1 MMLGFL
7 RRIFERA
14 PLVEMPSGIP
24 VSQTEGGKL
33 FRTIMRD
40 ICPDCKAKGGFYQ
53 GPQGGL
59 STNIFCRNREC
70 RQASMSHR
78 RSNMPSA
85 SINLTLIDTPPT
97 RPSPARSPHVSQIE

>member
-33 FRTIMRD
+33 FRTRD
-40 ICPDCKAKGGFYQ
+40 I
-53 GPQGGL
+53 GL
-59 STNIFCRNREC
+59 LKESE
-70 RQASMSHR
+70 
-78 RSNMPSA
+78 
-85 SINLTLIDTPPT
+85 
-97 RPSPARSPHVSQIE
+97 HV

>member
-33 FRTIMRD
+33 F
-40 ICPDCKAKGGFYQ
+40 
-53 GPQGGL
+53 
-59 STNIFCRNREC
+59 
-70 RQASMSHR
+70 
-78 RSNMPSA
+78 
-85 SINLTLIDTPPT
+85 
-97 RPSPARSPHVSQIE
+97 ARS

>member
-70 RQASMSHR
+70 RQGFNVTPAVEYAERIHKLDIDRYPTTAS
-78 RSNMPSA
+78 
-85 SINLTLIDTPPT
+85 PT
-97 RPSPARSPHVSQIE
+97 G